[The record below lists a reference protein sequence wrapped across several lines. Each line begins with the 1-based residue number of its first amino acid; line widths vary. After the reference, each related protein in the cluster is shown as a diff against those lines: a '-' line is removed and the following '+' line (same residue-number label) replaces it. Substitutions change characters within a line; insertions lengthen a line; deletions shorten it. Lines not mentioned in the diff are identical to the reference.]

1 MRFKA
6 KITREKGQMLHQVTS
21 SLERIAKGAVLHL
34 SRDAFKVS
42 MIVNSPDLPRGF
54 AELDTKVLF
63 NDLRIESQS
72 DNAILLRIDNL
83 HLLTYALA
91 SVKRATGICQIKL
104 VKRGDRPCLCIE
116 AKTDGGMD
124 DTGMHGGESVTQN
137 VPIRVLPVEEI
148 KHYLPP
154 EIPPPDVALQMPNKI
169 KVLRNVIEKTNKFG
183 KYMYI
188 GANQV
193 GNMTLRVEDALIS
206 VQTHISDL
214 LPARLE
220 EADMPDIDN
229 SARVKVDIRKL
240 SVVLGLQHLPWDDA
254 HLFVCDN
261 AALYIQVAFSEEG
274 ASLDFYVPVI
284 VDDQVSND

>member
-6 KITREKGQMLHQVTS
+6 KITRDQGQMLHQVTS

-34 SRDAFKVS
+34 SRDAIKVS
-42 MIVNSPDLPRGF
+42 MVVNSPDVLRGF
-54 AELDTKVLF
+54 AELDAKVIF
-63 NDLRIESQS
+63 QELRIESQS

-104 VKRGDRPCLCIE
+104 VKRGDRPNLCIE
-116 AKTDGGMD
+116 AKTDGGIDEM
-124 DTGMHGGESVTQN
+124 GSESVTQN
-137 VPIRVLPVEEI
+137 VPIKVLPVEEI

-154 EIPPPDVALQMPNKI
+154 EMPPPDVALLMPNKM
-169 KVLRNVIEKTNKFG
+169 KVLRSVIEKTSKFD
-183 KYMYI
+183 KHMYI
-188 GANQV
+188 GAKQA
-193 GNMTLRVEDALIS
+193 GNMTLRVEDDLIS

-220 EADMPDIDN
+220 EMDMPDIDN
-229 SARVKVDIRKL
+229 GARVKVDIRKL

-254 HLFVCDN
+254 YLFMCDN
-261 AALYIQVAFSEEG
+261 TALYIQVSLSDEG
-274 ASLDFYVPVI
+274 ASLDFYVPV
-284 VDDQVSND
+284 VVMDEFM